1 MSFFS
6 TLVWAI
12 GMTSC
17 FVHRWIPL
25 LYADYAHRRGAVL
38 TLMAEDLQTQLG
50 AMHAILDSRVS
61 RSKVMKVSL
70 FFLL

>member
-1 MSFFS
+1 MSDKS
-6 TLVWAI
+6 
-12 GMTSC
+12 G
-17 FVHRWIPL
+17 WIPL

-61 RSKVMKVSL
+61 RYKVMKVSL